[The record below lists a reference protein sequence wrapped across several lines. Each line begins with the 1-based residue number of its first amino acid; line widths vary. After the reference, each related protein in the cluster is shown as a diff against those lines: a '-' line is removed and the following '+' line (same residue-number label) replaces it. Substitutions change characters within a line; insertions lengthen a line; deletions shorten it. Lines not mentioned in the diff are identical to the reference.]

1 MSKAVDLFLKQLFG
15 RKSKPFDTYIY
26 ARRTFFGGKK
36 VFFIPSDSLCC
47 SASAGAEVFLSGTV
61 RIGGCRLCCCS
72 GAFFSNLL
80 SELASSRMFLQLS
93 ESQGGYSQ
101 NGWFL

>member
-36 VFFIPSDSLCC
+36 MFFSYLPT
-47 SASAGAEVFLSGTV
+47 ASAVQLQQEL
-61 RIGGCRLCCCS
+61 R
-72 GAFFSNLL
+72 FF
-80 SELASSRMFLQLS
+80 
-93 ESQGGYSQ
+93 
-101 NGWFL
+101 

>member
-36 VFFIPSDSLCC
+36 KMFFSYLPT
-47 SASAGAEVFLSGTV
+47 ASAVQLQQEL
-61 RIGGCRLCCCS
+61 R
-72 GAFFSNLL
+72 FF
-80 SELASSRMFLQLS
+80 
-93 ESQGGYSQ
+93 
-101 NGWFL
+101 